1 MPPTSARRASAPSPL
16 PSPRTT
22 GVSTSAWTMCAPNLG
37 STSAPLPSRRSA
49 LGAKT
54 PAARSEREA
63 LDFDT
68 RPTASWTASHIR
80 ALSEQLIGVA
90 LAKGPSDQL
99 RSGNRRRVGNKHQ
112 AAHRGPAY
120 LPCEYAMGPSL
131 SQDPMA
137 YHPCGS
143 NIDGH
148 EDDMW
153 QAPFD
158 GDDHD
163 NLSPSPSLALVLLI
177 TTTSTPTAASLPRSF
192 GA

>member
-1 MPPTSARRASAPSPL
+1 MDNVCAQRGFDFRPFTIETFGAWGKDARRTL
-16 PSPRTT
+16 R
-22 GVSTSAWTMCAPNLG
+22 LI
-37 STSAPLPSRRSA
+37 
-49 LGAKT
+49 
-54 PAARSEREA
+54 EREA

-90 LAKGPSDQL
+90 LAKGLSDQL
-99 RSGNRRRVGNKHQ
+99 RSGNRRRVGNKLQ

-163 NLSPSPSLALVLLI
+163 NLSPSPSPSLSVIDHHDLHSDDGLV
-177 TTTSTPTAASLPRSF
+177 TT
-192 GA
+192 